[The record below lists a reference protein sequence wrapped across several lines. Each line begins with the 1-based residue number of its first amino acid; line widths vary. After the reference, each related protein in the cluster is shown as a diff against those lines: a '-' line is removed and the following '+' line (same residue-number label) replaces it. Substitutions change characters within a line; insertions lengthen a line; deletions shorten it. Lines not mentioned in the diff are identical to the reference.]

1 MQASK
6 QINIEHPIELEQTLT
21 HLIQLVHRPSITP
34 NDAGCQQYL
43 SRLFHQ
49 WGMTVECFEIEGVS
63 NLIAKIGQGSTRIA
77 FAGHTDVV
85 PAPYPENWD
94 SDPFT
99 LTIKDNLVIGRGVA
113 DMKGGIASMLTAFEL
128 SLPHLDLDTF
138 TFYFLIT
145 SDEEGEAEFG
155 TQEIMEKL
163 ELTNEV
169 PHFCIIGEPTS
180 QTQVGDVIKI
190 GRRGSISGEITIHG
204 VQGHVAYPQEA
215 NNAAHRAMMLGRW
228 LSELSWDEGTKDFP
242 GSHLQIT
249 GINTGTW
256 TDNII
261 PGQCSLNFN
270 IRYSH
275 KQTQSQITQR
285 ISDGLMQL
293 KQLTKDIQIKW
304 SRPCSPY
311 FTASDAV
318 PEVTGS
324 ETISS
329 GLENV
334 ADLDLI
340 AETEKSIFNEMK
352 LFPRLSVSGGTSD
365 GRFIAAKGTQVVEV
379 GLPNHSIH
387 KTNEHVSTQDL
398 YELTK
403 VYKTLIMQIMAK

>member
-1 MQASK
+1 MQTST
-6 QINIEHPIELEQTLT
+6 QFVTEQHVELEQTLA
-21 HLIQLVHRPSITP
+21 HLVQLVHRPSITP

-43 SRLFHQ
+43 MRLFHK
-49 WGMTVECFEIEGVS
+49 WGMEVDCFEIEGVS
-63 NLIAKIGQGSTRIA
+63 NLIAKIGNGGTRIA

-94 SDPFT
+94 SDPFS
-99 LTIKDNLVIGRGVA
+99 LTIDGEKVVGRGVA
-113 DMKGGIASMLTAFEL
+113 DMKGGISAMLTAFEL
-128 SLPHLDLDTF
+128 ALPHLDLDAYS
-138 TFYFLIT
+138 FYFLIT

-163 ELTNEV
+163 ELNDEV

-228 LSELSWDEGTKDFP
+228 LSDLSWDEGTKDFP
-242 GSHLQIT
+242 GSHLQVT
-249 GINTGTW
+249 GINTGGW

-261 PGQCSLNFN
+261 PGQCSLKFN

-275 KQTQSQITQR
+275 KQTQDLITKR

-293 KQLTKDIQIKW
+293 KQLTKDIEIEW
-304 SRPCSPY
+304 SRPCLPY
-311 FTASDAV
+311 FTASDAA
-318 PEVTGS
+318 PEVAGAIPTN
-324 ETISS
+324 ER
-329 GLENV
+329 LEPV
-334 ADLDLI
+334 KDLDLI
-340 AETEKSIFNEMK
+340 AETERSIFNEMK

-365 GRFIAAKGTQVVEV
+365 GRFIAAKGTQVVEI

-387 KTNEHVSTQDL
+387 KTNEHVSKQDL
-398 YELTK
+398 FDLTK
-403 VYKTLIMQIMAK
+403 VYKNLLMQLMAK